1 MNKPLKIDIG
11 CGVRNK
17 KTPLEEWTHLDGVAG
32 EHIEIVC
39 DFSEIPL
46 KDGEADE
53 IFSGDT
59 IEHIVMQKRD
69 QTLKEWNRILKVGGI
84 FTGRCPNLHSTMIRY
99 AKGELSLHDATGA
112 LYGSQENEWQQHYI
126 TYTTDTLRALLEQ
139 YGFGDIDFSGSP
151 GNDDSFNAWWI
162 CWTCKKI
169 KSL

>member
-1 MNKPLKIDIG
+1 MNKPLKVDIG

-69 QTLKEWNRILKVGGI
+69 QTLKEWNRILKVDGV

-126 TYTTDTLRALLEQ
+126 TYTADTLKELLEL
-139 YGFGDIDFSGSP
+139 YGFGEVDLSGSP
-151 GNDDSFNAWWI
+151 GSDDSLNSWWLV
-162 CWTCKKI
+162 WSCKKM
-169 KSL
+169 KNV